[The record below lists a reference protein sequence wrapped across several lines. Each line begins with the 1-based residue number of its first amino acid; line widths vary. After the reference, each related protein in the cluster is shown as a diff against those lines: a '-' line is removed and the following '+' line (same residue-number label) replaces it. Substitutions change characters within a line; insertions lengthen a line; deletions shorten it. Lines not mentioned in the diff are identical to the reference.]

1 MNIKDQLRDYILNE
15 FGQEHEITTLAHDDD
30 LIRQGLV
37 DSVGVLQI
45 ISFVEQTFHKRIG
58 DDAITVEN
66 FRSIDAIANLIARQ
80 PEMAA

>member
-1 MNIKDQLRDYILNE
+1 MDFKNQLRDFILSE
-15 FGQEHEITTLAHDDD
+15 FGEEHEITSLAHDED

-45 ISFVEQTFHKRIG
+45 ISFIEQTFHKRIA

-66 FRSIDAIANLIARQ
+66 FRSIDAIANLVARQ